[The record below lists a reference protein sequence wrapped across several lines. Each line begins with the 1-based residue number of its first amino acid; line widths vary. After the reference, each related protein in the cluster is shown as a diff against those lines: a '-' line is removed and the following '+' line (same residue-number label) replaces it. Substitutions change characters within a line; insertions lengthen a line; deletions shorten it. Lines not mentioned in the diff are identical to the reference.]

1 MIDPYDSQPGRLI
14 ILRPDDGPREW
25 RSGSGWEPTRRHPM
39 EIVGGSTDWTRLT
52 KVEAVELMIQL
63 GGTEDELEG

>member
-1 MIDPYDSQPGRLI
+1 
-14 ILRPDDGPREW
+14 
-25 RSGSGWEPTRRHPM
+25 M